1 MQGGKTMSQNGAKS
15 GMKRVSSRKVEPPSK
30 TSLVQMGFVLAAL
43 VLAAVGMR
51 EPFIL
56 SRIVMF
62 VLAAI
67 VCAAPFVFLA
77 LGRKRDAKEAE
88 INADNAA
95 KRQEQTR
102 RELRRM
108 MKSQVE
114 ALRMRV
120 AANDDPEA
128 RRAAVAQFAAEELL
142 PNVSHGVIA
151 SERPLWLQEIY
162 GYAETLLA
170 RTPTTVAA
178 PTASEHS
185 TLELTTVAAPSP
197 AQVLMDA
204 CMAQIATAGWEAHV
218 DGDGVAVQS
227 GEARAYFQC
236 LHAETPIDEAAVNA
250 FMARLKAGQ
259 MRRGA
264 IVANQAFLP
273 EALQAARAHGV
284 GLIRPAHVPT
294 FLDWVARAQTP
305 EPKRA

>member
-1 MQGGKTMSQNGAKS
+1 MSQNGAKS
-15 GMKRVSSRKVEPPSK
+15 GMKRVSSRKAEPPSK

-43 VLAAVGMR
+43 VLAVVGMR

-108 MKSQVE
+108 MKAQVE
-114 ALRMRV
+114 AIRMRV

-128 RRAAVAQFAAEELL
+128 RRAAIAQFAAEELL

-170 RTPTTVAA
+170 RTPAATAA
-178 PTASEHS
+178 PQAASE
-185 TLELTTVAAPSP
+185 TLELTHVAAPSP

-204 CMAQIATAGWEAHV
+204 CMAQVATAGWDAQV
-218 DGDGVAVQS
+218 DGDAMVVQS
-227 GEARAYFQC
+227 GEARAFFQC
-236 LHAETPIDEAAVNA
+236 LHADTPISEAAVSD
-250 FMARLKAGQ
+250 FVARLKAGQ

>member
-30 TSLVQMGFVLAAL
+30 TNLVQMGFVLVAL

-77 LGRKRDAKEAE
+77 LGKRRDAREAE
-88 INADNAA
+88 VNADNAA

-102 RELRRM
+102 REIRRM
-108 MKSQVE
+108 MKAQVE
-114 ALRMRV
+114 AIRMRV

-128 RRAAVAQFAAEELL
+128 RRAAIAQFATEELL
-142 PNVSHGVIA
+142 PNVSHGIIG

-170 RTPTTVAA
+170 RTPV
-178 PTASEHS
+178 TASVQS
-185 TLELTTVAAPSP
+185 TGGPLELTNVAAPSP

-204 CMAQIATAGWEAHV
+204 CMAQVATAGWEAHV
-218 DGDGVAVQS
+218 DGDGVVVQS
-227 GEARAYFQC
+227 GAARAYFQC
-236 LHAETPIDEAAVNA
+236 LHADKPIDEAAVNA
-250 FMARLKAGQ
+250 FVTRLKAGQ

>member
-1 MQGGKTMSQNGAKS
+1 MSQNGAKS
-15 GMKRVSSRKVEPPSK
+15 GMKRVSSRKAEPPSK

-43 VLAAVGMR
+43 VLAAIGMR

-67 VCAAPFVFLA
+67 VCAAPFIFLA
-77 LGRKRDAKEAE
+77 LGRKRDAREAE
-88 INADNAA
+88 VNADNAA

-108 MKSQVE
+108 MKAQVE
-114 ALRMRV
+114 AIRMRV

-128 RRAAVAQFAAEELL
+128 RRAAIAQFATEELL

-170 RTPTTVAA
+170 RA
-178 PTASEHS
+178 PAREVMES
-185 TLELTTVAAPSP
+185 TGGPLELNTVVAPSP

-204 CMAQIATAGWEAHV
+204 CMAQVATAGWEAQIDG
-218 DGDGVAVQS
+218 DGDGVVVQS
-227 GEARAYFQC
+227 DAARAYFQC
-236 LHAETPIDEAAVNA
+236 LHADAPIDEAAVNA
-250 FMARLKAGQ
+250 FVTRLKAGQ